1 MKQTEMVTN
10 DEHRYTLRN
19 MFCATEALG
28 QLQPRL
34 DPTVSVIRVPQKMLP
49 WAWGKEESKRFA
61 LLEIREQAGL
71 DLLVLLKKEK
81 EGNTSY

>member
-1 MKQTEMVTN
+1 MKQTETVKN

-49 WAWGKEESKRFA
+49 
-61 LLEIREQAGL
+61 
-71 DLLVLLKKEK
+71 
-81 EGNTSY
+81 